1 MSKKFINMFHIPSNC
16 LSSLQHENEE
26 LRRAVEGLAISVQ
39 ILQKENEENELQRE
53 RDYENRGKVK
63 FTDNDNDN
71 FVTAPNTPSICDP
84 LSDERR
90 RKELSEEVQS
100 GCSQEC
106 SPEDSEIQNGPTSLV
121 HCLNDDLIEGI
132 EDSKNCTTSFS
143 TSHHIA
149 CFMHTYFARRNLL
162 ALFSFFSNQL
172 ASFKVL
178 LFYLS
183 IHLFLF

>member
-1 MSKKFINMFHIPSNC
+1 M
-16 LSSLQHENEE
+16 
-26 LRRAVEGLAISVQ
+26 
-39 ILQKENEENELQRE
+39 
-53 RDYENRGKVK
+53 K

-90 RKELSEEVQS
+90 RKELSEETQS

-106 SPEDSEIQNGPTSLV
+106 SQECSPKDSETQNDPTSLV

-149 CFMHTYFARRNLL
+149 CFMHTYFARWNLL
-162 ALFSFFSNQL
+162 ALFFFLSNQL
-172 ASFKVL
+172 TL
-178 LFYLS
+178 
-183 IHLFLF
+183 